1 MAHLL
6 LRHAG
11 LDDASAERVR
21 ALASPLLNAAGRSV
35 GAIAAAPGW

>member
-11 LDDASAERVR
+11 LDEAAAARVR
-21 ALASPLLNAAGRSV
+21 ALVAPLTNAAGRAV
-35 GAIAAAPGW
+35 GAIAAAPTW